1 MNIDLLIKKK
11 NLIYLIALLLEI
23 IAMLIDLT
31 TIPFMVGEE
40 VSSPALK
47 MIRYL
52 GYLLVVVKLL
62 LDDYSR
68 TQICVIMGII
78 IILIANSIS
87 VGGNAALCLFL
98 FVIGMKDIDFYY
110 VCKVV
115 LVFYI
120 LGVCFT
126 ALGATLGIIDN
137 WKYTLGGRVR
147 YSLGYF
153 YPSHATSALFYTICL
168 FCFVYGKKLR
178 LWHVVL
184 FEIINIWQYRITTS
198 RAGTL
203 LLLFLPIM
211 FYLVKFTK
219 KELKTTLYGRV
230 LSFTFPIC
238 ATVSLISAL
247 VYKGTGILARINELL
262 NNRIVLA
269 NNAIKEFGFSLF
281 GENIEWI
288 GNGGYGYTFNE
299 FSGKYNYVD
308 CSYIKILLDEGIVF
322 YTLIIIGFT
331 IVSVQAVRK
340 NDKYLLLALVFVAVY
355 SIIEPRLITIGFN
368 PFVLTLAALIEDS
381 NPTKYTNSI
390 KRQGEKYETA

>member
-137 WKYTLGGRVR
+137 WKYTLGGRPL
-147 YSLGYF
+147 S
-153 YPSHATSALFYTICL
+153 
-168 FCFVYGKKLR
+168 
-178 LWHVVL
+178 
-184 FEIINIWQYRITTS
+184 
-198 RAGTL
+198 
-203 LLLFLPIM
+203 
-211 FYLVKFTK
+211 
-219 KELKTTLYGRV
+219 GR
-230 LSFTFPIC
+230 FFP
-238 ATVSLISAL
+238 
-247 VYKGTGILARINELL
+247 
-262 NNRIVLA
+262 
-269 NNAIKEFGFSLF
+269 
-281 GENIEWI
+281 
-288 GNGGYGYTFNE
+288 
-299 FSGKYNYVD
+299 
-308 CSYIKILLDEGIVF
+308 
-322 YTLIIIGFT
+322 
-331 IVSVQAVRK
+331 
-340 NDKYLLLALVFVAVY
+340 
-355 SIIEPRLITIGFN
+355 
-368 PFVLTLAALIEDS
+368 
-381 NPTKYTNSI
+381 
-390 KRQGEKYETA
+390 